1 MPGESDTGHAVGCEG
16 GFNVGRLFQ
25 DMPKSAIRHPQF
37 AISAPLTFNPIFME
51 RIWGGRRLETE
62 FSKQLPP
69 RLRIGES
76 WELVDRLEAQ
86 SVVARGPLKG
96 KTLHELWTQHRREI
110 FGDASDHP
118 RFPLLIKLLDADQKL
133 SLQVHPPEEIAA
145 KLGGEPKTEFWYVA
159 AAEPRAKLFVGLK
172 DAMTRARFEEALR
185 GGSIA
190 GHVHAIESKRG
201 DAMFL
206 PAGRFHAVGAGNVLV
221 EIQQNSDTTYRV
233 FDWNRLDDT
242 GKPRQL
248 HIEQAL
254 ESIDFDDVAPRL
266 VQAKGEELVRHEL
279 FEVEKW
285 NLDAPREI
293 VPHGQFAMVC
303 CLTGKLRCVDH
314 DLGPGEFF
322 LVPAQLRDRQLKSL
336 ERRTSLLRV
345 TIPL

>member
-1 MPGESDTGHAVGCEG
+1 MPELS
-16 GFNVGRLFQ
+16 
-25 DMPKSAIRHPQF
+25 
-37 AISAPLTFNPIFME
+37 ISAPLTFNPIFME

-69 RLRIGES
+69 RIRIGES

-96 KTLHELWTQHRREI
+96 KTLHELWMEHRQEV
-110 FGDASDHP
+110 FGRVPGSP
-118 RFPLLIKLLDADQKL
+118 RFPLLVKLLDAREKL
-133 SLQVHPPEEIAA
+133 SLQVHPPENVAA
-145 KLGGEPKTEFWYVA
+145 KLGGEAKTEFWYVA
-159 AAEPRAKLFVGLK
+159 AAEPGAELYVGLK
-172 DAMTRARFEEALR
+172 ERMNREQFEAVLR
-185 GGSIA
+185 SGTVA
-190 GHVHAIESKRG
+190 EHVHTLRVKAG

-206 PAGRFHAVGAGNVLV
+206 PAGRFHAVGAGNLLV

-266 VQAKGEELVRHEL
+266 VQAKGEGLVRHEL

-293 VPHGQFAMVC
+293 APNGQFAVVC
-303 CLTGKLRCVDH
+303 CLTGKLRCVDL
-314 DLGPGEFF
+314 DLAPGEFF
-322 LVPAQLRDRQLKSL
+322 LVPAQLQDRQLKSL
-336 ERRTSLLRV
+336 ERHTSLLRV